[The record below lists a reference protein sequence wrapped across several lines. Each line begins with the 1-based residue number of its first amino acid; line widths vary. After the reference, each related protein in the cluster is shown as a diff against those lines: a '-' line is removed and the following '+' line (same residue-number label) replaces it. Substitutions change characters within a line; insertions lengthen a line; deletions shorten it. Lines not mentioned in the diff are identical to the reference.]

1 MNTLELRKKYFENNS
16 KIKKFEK
23 LLDNISSN
31 KFLIKKSISDIEKNQ
46 NELSKEIRKNIY
58 KSFESKD
65 IEDKQNNELEIK
77 VEYSVTDVEEKKNLN
92 FIDETPTE
100 VLKFK
105 SNNSNN
111 ELSQTNYDD
120 KTDVLKTKDDD
131 KTDVL
136 KSNNRNFKVLFDGK
150 YKLMDEYNNV
160 VCEKNI
166 NNILLD
172 HNYSQNMPSFNFDI
186 INFLEEYNPNL
197 KRKYITSNISIT
209 YDFTKVKITKENA
222 ESIRK
227 LKKIAK
233 LESKAFK
240 NVSYKDNSVKK
251 IISRG
256 LIIASAIGILLGGK
270 SVIKNSNISNSKTNN
285 SYSTTTIDEN
295 EEDLNINKIN
305 NTKKE
310 ITTQEKTTES
320 AVIKENK
327 DNDIVSSKNTATDNK
342 TEVKT
347 ENKIDEEVKDESIK
361 IGDVVYLNSVDLYY
375 ASTDDAPNGNTEH
388 LGDKLQYKVNMIS
401 IVYKNQVI
409 DRIYDNSVDIY
420 KLSESCKE
428 KYGEDVKVC
437 FNSDPI
443 DKDGNIISKNVGWV
457 NSEQEENAIIK
468 VLK

>member
-31 KFLIKKSISDIEKNQ
+31 KFLIKKSISDIKKNQ

-65 IEDKQNNELEIK
+65 IEDKQNNELEVE
-77 VEYSVTDVEEKKNLN
+77 VEYSVTDVEEKKSLN

-100 VLKFK
+100 VLKYK
-105 SNNSNN
+105 SNNDLPQSNY
-111 ELSQTNYDD
+111 ED
-120 KTDVLKTKDDD
+120 KTDILKTKDDD

-136 KSNNRNFKVLFDGK
+136 KSNINRDFKVLFDGK
-150 YKLMDEYNNV
+150 YKLVDEFNNV
-160 VCEKNI
+160 VCEKSI

-186 INFLEEYNPNL
+186 INFLEEYNPIL

-233 LESKAFK
+233 LESRAFK

-256 LIIASAIGILLGGK
+256 LIIASTIGILLGGK
-270 SVIKNSNISNSKTNN
+270 SAIKNINISNSKANN

-295 EEDLNINKIN
+295 QENLNINKIN
-305 NTKKE
+305 HTEKE

-320 AVIKENK
+320 AAIKENK
-327 DNDIVSSKNTATDNK
+327 DNNIVSNKNTVTDNK

-347 ENKIDEEVKDESIK
+347 ENKINEEVKDESIK
-361 IGDVVYLNSVDLYY
+361 IGDVVYLNSVDLYH

-428 KYGEDVKVC
+428 KYGEDVKVY

-443 DKDGNIISKNVGWV
+443 DKDGNIISENVGWV
-457 NSEQEENAIIK
+457 NSEQDENAIIK